1 MSTARLLTVV
11 EVSEEKK
18 VLCQAEGCGRGVFKR
33 IHVVEDEGR
42 LTTLGESCFHR
53 LYGHLDVDAATP
65 QYGSWGGR
73 RLTDAERQMLL
84 ENTRQFIEQLEAERL
99 HQLELEP
106 RPVPAKGLTAGP
118 QRSLKKRGAEPAKPR
133 LGFGQWLEQLTP
145 NQRHAFMIVH
155 LEAREAFRSK
165 YGVDPDLPGYVGMVN
180 QLARAEYE
188 NIWKVASR

>member
-33 IHVVEDEGR
+33 IHVVEDQGR

-99 HQLELEP
+99 HQLEFEP
-106 RPVPAKGLTAGP
+106 RPVPAKGSTAGP
-118 QRSLKKRGAEPAKPR
+118 QRSLKKRGDEPAKPR
-133 LGFGQWLEQLTP
+133 MGFCQWLEQLTP
-145 NQRHAFMIVH
+145 NQRQAFMIVR

-180 QLARAEYE
+180 QSARAEYE
-188 NIWKVASR
+188 NNLKVAS

>member
-11 EVSEEKK
+11 EVSEERK

-53 LYGHLDVDAATP
+53 LYGQLDAEAATP

-84 ENTRQFIEQLEAERL
+84 ENTRRFIEQLEAERL
-99 HQLELEP
+99 HQLECET
-106 RPVPAKGLTAGP
+106 RSVPAEGLTAGP
-118 QRSLKKRGAEPAKPR
+118 RRSLKKPGEEPAKPR
-133 LGFGQWLEQLTP
+133 MGFGQWLEQLTP
-145 NQRHAFMIVH
+145 DQRQEFTIVH
-155 LEAREAFRSK
+155 QKARETFRSK

-180 QLARAEYE
+180 QSARAEYE
-188 NIWKVASR
+188 NNLKVASR